1 MGTCAAQ
8 CMHNAMAAE
17 DDRLEAGLNFELF
30 THVTRF
36 YGKKVRWCLQHCWN
50 VTCGPV
56 PCKSV
61 AVTVGTRTPGVVG
74 SPVLQV
80 ILLGLYNG
88 QRLDAEPSRDIVT
101 YARSVEVWHWQ
112 LDEMPGAYTTLR
124 ICHQQLTVISA
135 AALQGPDSTFVRV
148 LLLRGRMQARVV

>member
-1 MGTCAAQ
+1 M
-8 CMHNAMAAE
+8 
-17 DDRLEAGLNFELF
+17 
-30 THVTRF
+30 
-36 YGKKVRWCLQHCWN
+36 
-50 VTCGPV
+50 
-56 PCKSV
+56 
-61 AVTVGTRTPGVVG
+61 GTRTHIVVC

-101 YARSVEVWHWQ
+101 YARSMEVWHWR
-112 LDEMPGAYTTLR
+112 LEGTPGAYETLR

-148 LLLRGRMQARVV
+148 LLLRGRMQARVVWPMSSYAVCHTPVATCSYA